1 MSQTGR
7 DAENELGVTTRLRD
21 PGIFL
26 AFKPNRFHW
35 QARWSGGLV
44 GRRRFPVDAVEFAQP
59 TTKKHK
65 TQHQGYFI
73 RLRFARHR
81 GVKHGRLNSN
91 VASDRLESEAN
102 LPVTVGQPHR

>member
-59 TTKKHK
+59 TTKK
-65 TQHQGYFI
+65 TQDATSEIFI
-73 RLRFARHR
+73 PMSFPRHR
-81 GVKHGRLNSN
+81 RVKHGRLNFD
-91 VASDRLESEAN
+91 VASD
-102 LPVTVGQPHR
+102 